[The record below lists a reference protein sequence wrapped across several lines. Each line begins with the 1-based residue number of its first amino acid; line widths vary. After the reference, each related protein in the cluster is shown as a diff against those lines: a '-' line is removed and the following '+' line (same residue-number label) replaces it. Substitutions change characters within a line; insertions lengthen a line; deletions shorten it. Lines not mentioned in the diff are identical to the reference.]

1 MGRQR
6 SLIVAAI
13 AEFIAKA
20 IAVQRKSLG
29 FLAKVILD
37 NRIVLDYLLAK
48 KRSVP

>member
-1 MGRQR
+1 MGRQC

-20 IAVQRKSLG
+20 IAVQQKSLG
-29 FLAKVILD
+29 FLAKVILG

-48 KRSVP
+48 KRNVP